1 MRSMYDYQGKYLVS
15 IKKVTKSG
23 KSKYPAAVRVG
34 ITPTPTVDECSNVLI
49 INVLDVSVCIVLV

>member
-1 MRSMYDYQGKYLVS
+1 MVS